1 MAVRIINADVLLGLS
16 QIEDES
22 VNCCVTSP
30 PYWGLR
36 DYGVA
41 GQIGL
46 EATPEAFV
54 AKMVEVFR
62 AVRRV
67 LSNDGTLWLNLGDS
81 YAGCGVIGRKDT
93 TPERLAE
100 RAAKYKT
107 GTGSGSAVGAH
118 GQRRPATVLKAKDL
132 VGIPWM
138 VAFALRADGWYLRQE
153 IIWAKQNPMPE
164 SVRDRCTKAHEH
176 IFLLSKSD
184 RYWFDADAIAER
196 QVKGASGSEFHTG
209 KTGTHQM
216 DRASQ
221 KPRSA
226 GNKKHKYVDQYE
238 AEEGEQHRTKAGL
251 MRVADAIWEK
261 RNKRSVWTI
270 ASQPFAEAHFATFP
284 EALPENCIKAG
295 CPSGGTV
302 LDPFGGA
309 GTTGLVAD
317 KLGRNAILIEL
328 NPEYAAMAERRITDA
343 CPLFANVMPAADT
356 TIAPAP
362 AGLFDEGFL

>member
-81 YAGCGVIGRKDT
+81 YAG
-93 TPERLAE
+93 
-100 RAAKYKT
+100 
-107 GTGSGSAVGAH
+107 GSAVGAH
-118 GQRRPATVLKAKDL
+118 GQRRPATGLKAKDL

-209 KTGTHQM
+209 KAGTHQM

-251 MRVADAIWEK
+251 MRVADVIWEK

-343 CPLFANVMPAADT
+343 CPLFANVTPAADT